1 MVSHPKGSEL
11 SSPRRRASLQTKF
24 FSLPT
29 TSDYFKE
36 KNFKPTKIVGMILL
50 SDPNPDVSRI
60 QTLIIDKMLKVPRFR
75 SVCRLEDGHTIF
87 EPIVDMD
94 QFDMDYHLKVVNGLG
109 KMTEQDG
116 SDLVSEAHLMNW
128 DATKPLWKLTL
139 VKNMIDGRSMLL
151 CVIDHALGDGAS
163 LSAVMLSLFDK
174 KPIKKTGESTS
185 QKSHRP
191 YKTKVRL
198 SHRIVSFLY
207 GSYAGFIGLHIG
219 GADPENGLKI
229 PLAKKRCEPAGKKC
243 TQTKHFPLSEI
254 KAMKNK
260 LPGTT
265 INDIVMGI
273 ATIAIQDYFEKTN
286 DPVLHKIKNGG
297 KNLHLQ
303 FTVNYRDRNT
313 TMEDLVA
320 NTNNRLVVGQV
331 SMPIGVKSPIDVVWD
346 CKAQMDEFKISPVI
360 AILWNVGSFL
370 LRFLPDSA
378 IEEAALDSF
387 SKATACMTNIMG
399 PAEASS
405 IAGYL
410 IDDFSFLGT
419 GHGQS
424 LYLGVISYNNRVRI
438 TVCMDELVQADP
450 QEFKKS
456 LEVGYTKLNSCI
468 MSASPE
474 ELNPPDQMPKSAKV
488 LEALIPILAIGLIG
502 WLVKSLGAKQN

>member
-36 KNFKPTKIVGMILL
+36 KNFKPTKIVGMIFL
-50 SDPNPDVSRI
+50 SDPDPDVSRI
-60 QTLIIDKMLKVPRFR
+60 QTLIFDKMLKVPRFR
-75 SVCRLEDGHTIF
+75 SLCRLEDGHTIF
-87 EPIVDMD
+87 EPLVDMD
-94 QFDMDYHLKVVNGLG
+94 QFHMDYHLKVVNGLG

-116 SDLVSEAHLMNW
+116 ADLVSEAHLMDW

-174 KPIKKTGESTS
+174 KPMKNTGESTS

-207 GSYAGFIGLHIG
+207 GCYAGFIGLHIG

-254 KAMKNK
+254 KTMKNK

-265 INDIVMGI
+265 INDLVMGI

-331 SMPIGVKSPIDVVWD
+331 SMPIGVTSPIDVVWD

-378 IEEAALDSF
+378 IEEAALDAF

-405 IAGYL
+405 IA
-410 IDDFSFLGT
+410 
-419 GHGQS
+419 
-424 LYLGVISYNNRVRI
+424 
-438 TVCMDELVQADP
+438 
-450 QEFKKS
+450 
-456 LEVGYTKLNSCI
+456 
-468 MSASPE
+468 ASPE
-474 ELNPPDQMPKSAKV
+474 ELNSPDQTPKSAKV
-488 LEALIPILAIGLIG
+488 LEALIPLLAIGLIG
-502 WLVKSLGAKQN
+502 WLAQSLGPLDELGIRYLM

>member
-1 MVSHPKGSEL
+1 MVSHPKGSAEL
-11 SSPRRRASLQTKF
+11 SSPRRASLQTKF

-36 KNFKPTKIVGMILL
+36 KNFKSTKIVGMILL
-50 SDPNPDVSRI
+50 SDPDPDVSRI
-60 QTLIIDKMLKVPRFR
+60 QTLIIDKILKVPRFR
-75 SVCRLEDGHTIF
+75 SLWRLEDGHTIF

-94 QFDMDYHLKVVNGLG
+94 KFDMDYHLKVVNGLG
-109 KMTEQDG
+109 KVTEQDG

-139 VKNMIDGRSMLL
+139 VKNMIDGKSMLL
-151 CVIDHALGDGAS
+151 CVIDHTLGDGAS

-207 GSYAGFIGLHIG
+207 GCYAGFIGLHIG

-229 PLAKKRCEPAGKKC
+229 PLDQKRCEPAGKKC
-243 TQTKHFPLSEI
+243 TQTKHFQLSEI
-254 KAMKNK
+254 KTMKNK

-286 DPVLHKIKNGG
+286 DPVLHKIKTDGKTG
-297 KNLHLQ
+297 RKNLHLQ

-313 TMEDLVA
+313 TTKDLVA

-346 CKAQMDEFKISPVI
+346 CKAKMDEFKISPVI

-378 IEEAALDSF
+378 LEEAALDSF

-399 PAEASS
+399 PNEASS

-410 IDDFSFLGT
+410 IDDISFLGT
-419 GHGQS
+419 GHGQG
-424 LYLGVISYNNRVRI
+424 LYLGVISYNNRVRM

-456 LEVGYTKLNSCI
+456 LEVAYKKLNSCI

-474 ELNPPDQMPKSAKV
+474 ELNPPDQTPKSAKV

-502 WLVKSLGAKQN
+502 WLAQSL